1 MQKNTFLHRFL
12 TAIPGILFGLLAP
25 LAQAETV
32 SSPGFKFNACWA
44 GIACIKPG
52 ILFTQINDAFFA
64 IAGMIALS
72 IFLVGAFMMVISAG
86 QDTLLQSG
94 KRAMKGSLIGI
105 ALVTGSYGIYR
116 TVVFWLYP

>member
-1 MQKNTFLHRFL
+1 MSQNTSLHRFL
-12 TAIPGILFGLLAP
+12 SIIPGILFGLIAP
-25 LAQAETV
+25 LAQAA
-32 SSPGFKFNACWA
+32 SSPGFKLNACWA
-44 GIACIKPG
+44 GIACVKPG
-52 ILFTQINDAFFA
+52 PLFTQMNDVFFA
-64 IAGMIALS
+64 VAGMIALS

-105 ALVTGSYGIYR
+105 AIVTGAYGIYR

>member
-1 MQKNTFLHRFL
+1 MNKNSFLHRFL
-12 TAIPGILFGLLAP
+12 TAIPGMLLGLLAP
-25 LAQAETV
+25 FAQAA
-32 SSPGFKFNACWA
+32 SSPGFQLNACWA
-44 GIACIKPG
+44 GIACVKPG
-52 ILFTQINDAFFA
+52 PLFTQMNDAFFA
-64 IAGMIALS
+64 VAGMIAIS

-105 ALVTGSYGIYR
+105 AIVTGAYGIYR